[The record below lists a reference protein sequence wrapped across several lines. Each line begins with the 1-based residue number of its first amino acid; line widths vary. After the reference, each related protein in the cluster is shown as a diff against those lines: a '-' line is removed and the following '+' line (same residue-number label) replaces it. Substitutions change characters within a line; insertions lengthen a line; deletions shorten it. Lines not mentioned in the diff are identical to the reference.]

1 MRKLMTP
8 TLFIRVGV
16 YFFAN
21 YKIKEEVMI
30 ILISLVIIGILANI
44 SGKLVEKVKLPS
56 LIGMMVLGMVIGPS
70 IFNLV
75 PKETLEVSSGIKDIA
90 LVTVLFIGGLGINV
104 FQIKQIGRPAV
115 LLSIIPAT
123 LEGFTIAFLCT
134 IFLDFTFIQGAI
146 LGFIIAAVSP
156 AVLIPAMVSLI
167 ERKLGQDKAIP
178 QMLLVGASCDDTVAI
193 TLFTTFLT
201 LYTKSSIGE
210 SVSIFNQIM
219 IIPLTIIISLVLS
232 FIIFKISKLI
242 ISKVDNKNIKVII
255 AFSTCIGMRFIE
267 KNLHVEV
274 FNSLLAVMV
283 YGFLIRNYMKDIS
296 KEILDTM
303 NRLWKIGKLYLFTF
317 VGIAINPTLVG
328 KYFIVGV
335 IILTISLSVRSIGV
349 FISLIGTNL
358 TIKEKVFCMIAYLP
372 KATVQSAKASIP
384 LEMGVAG
391 GDIMQ
396 AIAILSVLITAPI
409 GAIGINMTCDK
420 ILNKGDNKDFFEDIN
435 IKEKNIQT
443 I

>member
-1 MRKLMTP
+1 
-8 TLFIRVGV
+8 
-16 YFFAN
+16 
-21 YKIKEEVMI
+21 MI

-104 FQIKQIGRPAV
+104 SQIKQIGRPAV

-201 LYTKSSIGE
+201 LYTKSYLGE

-232 FIIFKISKLI
+232 FLIFKISKFI
-242 ISKVDNKNIKVII
+242 ISKGDNKNIKVII

-303 NRLWKIGKLYLFTF
+303 NGLWKIGKIYLFTF

-420 ILNKGDNKDFFEDIN
+420 ILHKGDNKDFFEDIN